1 MIWVKF
7 KLNKLSQV
15 RSSCGGGGRER
26 CQFISGRLKSPRS
39 TSLMLPTQRY
49 KTEVTML
56 WDVWGRDCG
65 RTYTNKRGERGIFYF
80 YCNISVLISVE
91 VTWERTE
98 LETAIM
104 TLPPTEP
111 LSLNNRGERGNIIF
125 LLQYFCIN
133 ICGGYVGE
141 D

>member
-15 RSSCGGGGRER
+15 RSSSGRGGRER

-49 KTEVTML
+49 KTEVAML

-65 RTYTNKRGERGIFYF
+65 GKYT
-80 YCNISVLISVE
+80 
-91 VTWERTE
+91 
-98 LETAIM
+98 
-104 TLPPTEP
+104 
-111 LSLNNRGERGNIIF
+111 NNRGERGNIQF

-133 ICGGYVGE
+133 ICGGYMGE
-141 D
+141 V